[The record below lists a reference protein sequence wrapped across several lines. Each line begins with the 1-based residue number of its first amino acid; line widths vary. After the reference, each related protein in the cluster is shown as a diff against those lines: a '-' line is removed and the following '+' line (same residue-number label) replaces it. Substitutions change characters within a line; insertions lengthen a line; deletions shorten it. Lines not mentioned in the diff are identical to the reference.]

1 MNSMRSRVPVLL
13 VAALVLALAALLP
26 ARADGLSS
34 LDAFIGHVQSGE
46 ADFVQTVTSP
56 GADGQPDR
64 VKKSS
69 GRFVFERPGRF
80 RFDYT
85 APFEQEIVA
94 DGQTLWLYDVDLEQV
109 TRRPQEQVLGQ
120 TPAALVAAAADAK
133 ALAADFELAG
143 LPDRDGLQWVEAK
156 PRQADGQLQAVR
168 VGFDGEKLAVL
179 EILDNFDQES
189 VLHFSN
195 FRVNPELPAGL
206 FDFVPPAG
214 VDVLQP

>member
-1 MNSMRSRVPVLL
+1 MNSMRFRIPLFW
-13 VAALVLALAALLP
+13 VAALVLALDAVQP
-26 ARADGLSS
+26 ARADGLGS

-64 VKKSS
+64 VKQSS

-85 APFEQEIVA
+85 EPFAQEIVA

-120 TPAALVAAAADAK
+120 TPAALLAAAADAE
-133 ALAADFELAG
+133 ALAADFDLAG

-179 EILDNFDQES
+179 EILDSFGQES
-189 VLHFSN
+189 ILRFSN
-195 FRVNPELPAGL
+195 FQVNPALPAGL

-214 VDVLQP
+214 VDILQP